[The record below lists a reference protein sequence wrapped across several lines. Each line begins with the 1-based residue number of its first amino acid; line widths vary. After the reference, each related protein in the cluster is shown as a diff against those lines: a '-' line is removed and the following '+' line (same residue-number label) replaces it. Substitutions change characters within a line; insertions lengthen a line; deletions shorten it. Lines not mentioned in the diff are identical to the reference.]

1 MKTYKLLIIIFG
13 LVPFAICAE
22 SPVNEDPI
30 KKAIIAFQAKGEMS
44 ELDHALALFNT
55 RIKEMNSRQ
64 KAEAYISL
72 ASELATIFDP
82 SFDTNPPKI
91 FMNISPGIGY
101 DSGISPLDVA
111 DPKIRADYERKIAGN
126 KTNAKN
132 ARVQTTVR
140 KELDK
145 IARACALMLN
155 SNELS
160 FDEQQ
165 RITAAIA
172 NGSLPARFKVN
183 ASSKE
188 EANKTRHPTG
198 GATVPK

>member
-1 MKTYKLLIIIFG
+1 MITNKLIIFLSLASFSTG
-13 LVPFAICAE
+13 AE
-22 SPVNEDPI
+22 NSERDDTMN
-30 KKAIIAFQAKGEMS
+30 KAIVAFHAQGKATD
-44 ELDHALALFNT
+44 LDHALLLLNT
-55 RIKEMNSRQ
+55 KIKEMTLGQ
-64 KAEAYISL
+64 KAEAYISF
-72 ASELATIFDP
+72 ASELMIIFD
-82 SFDTNPPKI
+82 SGFDMKPPEI

-101 DSGISPLDVA
+101 DSGTSPSAIA
-111 DPKIRADYERKIAGN
+111 DPKIRADYERKIAEN

-145 IARACALMLN
+145 VARACALMLN

-165 RITAAIA
+165 RITAAIS

-183 ASSKE
+183 ALSKE
-188 EANKTRHPTG
+188 ETDRKS
-198 GATVPK
+198 VV